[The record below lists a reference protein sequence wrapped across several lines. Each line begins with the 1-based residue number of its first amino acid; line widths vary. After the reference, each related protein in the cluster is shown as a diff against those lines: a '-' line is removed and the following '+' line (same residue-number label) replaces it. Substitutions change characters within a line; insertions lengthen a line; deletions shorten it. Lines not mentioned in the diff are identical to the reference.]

1 MANKNGIVNGS
12 SIPSID
18 SLHKERHQK
27 DTTRNDIYTIVLN
40 KCIEKIIHANRHT
53 DKTYIIFEVP
63 NILIGYP
70 MYDMKS
76 CILFII
82 NQLVQK
88 QYLVEFVEPHY
99 LYIDW
104 GCKGTVIDKYQSSTS
119 TAGNTSI
126 GKKLQKH
133 TREILKRYPKADIE
147 FVLEDDLVNS
157 SRSRKKNKKR

>member
-1 MANKNGIVNGS
+1 MASRNGNENGNGS

-18 SLHKERHQK
+18 SLHKERHKK
-27 DTTRNDIYTIVLN
+27 DTTRNDMYTIVLN

-53 DKTYIIFEVP
+53 DKTYIVFEVP

-70 MYDMKS
+70 MYNMKS

-88 QYLVEFVEPHY
+88 QYLVEFIEPHY

-104 GCKGTVIDKYQSSTS
+104 GCKGSIINKSSTS
-119 TAGNTSI
+119 SQSI
-126 GKKLQKH
+126 SHKLQKH
-133 TREILKRYPKADIE
+133 TQEILKRYPKADIE

-157 SRSRKKNKKR
+157 SRSRKKNKKRK